1 MRRFDFIRLVSVTI
15 IIPLLVCHF
24 AEGGSTI
31 LSFENLPPLNEDFCF
46 FGGGASN
53 TKTYNYFLSALMT
66 NVSFD
71 PAKGWSLWVRENCN
85 PNTNPLDCQ
94 GSAYNLEGVRYFAA
108 NSIKPDTESMCTFCP
123 YHLDP
128 IVAFEDTLSTQAG
141 WSEPHPMYGPCLDGL
156 APKRMVCLQHHALRP
171 PKFVGKYHYPK
182 QKALSKEVL
191 GEYETMIG
199 AFPIHQFLA
208 DTATASPYKYDSQN
222 IQQISSPSDYG
233 LGKKAVEFWLN
244 NLEFQFPN
252 GTADTVTTALIRRD
266 FTQVNKVEQWMK
278 YSQYFCEP
286 GCHKYDRKSVFKVRL
301 QDIRDDAELSYL
313 SFYLKNNEDNKLFA
327 CRPCP
332 TYFASY
338 HWDNNVGGAIHPRLN
353 ILAEQ
358 CYPWFGAIPSM
369 IPLETYY
376 MMNTTSRLTSEIDG
390 KIDEPETDYEV
401 HPIVCPINTFN
412 RVCAHTKE
420 SIYNN
425 AMATNN
431 AQMLKQYECTPC
443 PAGGYHTG
451 GKTGQWYCLPPAGRL
466 FDHREWLKKEPRAW
480 GDRDYMALYNYPEL
494 ECGPFEEDCK
504 QCEEYNQPK
513 GTTPEVFNEKLIF
526 ERLLSETI
534 CDIGFYC
541 PDPYSKIACPAE
553 RPWSPEGS
561 GFLTNCTCA
570 AGKYLNRTT
579 SLCVPCTSSC
589 QHLPG
594 FYLPASQCMLKN
606 GATADAPCLRC
617 NNLPSARAVAD
628 GAGMEL
634 RTGVGA
640 CPYHCIF
647 GSELDRSSGA
657 GTTGLQVSLAER
669 IFACSVPSARKK
681 SNQRLVYNPSLQ
693 PGVHVDRITFSPA
706 TQSSKEIWSL
716 ALAFSDSLEKINTP
730 GQGWMEQP
738 TSCLGGA
745 ACTVS
750 QICYAENQ
758 PASLLVDATIPWYSF
773 ASMVNCTRCPQLADL
788 PAGSYLM
795 SSGNILP
802 GSSICQSPPI
812 FCNSSFYFDP
822 ASWSCQ
828 SCAERQS
835 VVCPPN
841 TRLRAAGCMN
851 RFAAFNRTVPSADCQ
866 FCPLD
871 VPDFNVSRGRFYLNY
886 QNESSSAVGG
896 CSMDAC
902 PSLRS
907 EFFWSQQCGA
917 DSAGQ
922 QSRCR
927 QSCHLYEFREAM
939 CSATADLQCRN
950 CTLRKAGFQMTDSC
964 TLTSDSL
971 WSVCQAGF
979 FCDESGEVARCPVNR
994 TSLPGARSVMDC
1006 FCMAGMQESSTG
1018 GTCEPFQCEGTV
1030 MSSTLP
1036 GISLVSLHY
1045 MTINPLTKS
1054 TICLPCNTNGQSSA
1068 LAHTRGSGVHVTSC
1082 VCPSGFY
1089 GVYANSSRLSI
1100 ECTPCPSTFTCFASR
1115 NLPLSCAEGDI
1126 KLMPRDQFPCA
1137 CAVAPFTNPSSSCV
1151 SAFSCIVDFQ
1161 PQLVPRALR
1170 GLPRVSGSSGH
1181 SVNRK
1186 PFRSPGAWNRLL
1198 PSSPNTVSSVQA
1210 FAISGLMDE
1219 TFLGNS
1225 AATQNAV
1232 QSFHYEY
1239 VFWIVEAINIP
1250 VMYTAI
1256 LDPTNDAD
1264 TVDVP
1269 YNNILPLQLGGVNP
1283 FVTLPKAIGIAT
1295 SKWRLVSEALPYT
1308 EGNRIP
1314 WLFVGLLFRKSNH
1327 GLFYLSVRVF
1337 NVTGSSITNVGVWEP
1352 TVYNMSLFP
1361 SDYNGLPEAIPVA
1374 MGYGTQVIG
1383 ETAGAPPGYFYI
1395 AFNSVA
1401 ESANRTEQCGGVI
1414 MKEIT
1419 ANPSN
1424 AAVIMDSFCTDTSE
1438 RITGMVVS
1446 LAADTKAHYILLAL
1460 SSGMVFKI
1468 SSLTNPRIPDT
1479 SLIPSISGGASELH
1493 NLGLAFSVGSL
1504 MYITGVSSE
1513 TLCENGQHCFRVA
1526 DSQQMSW
1533 VELQG
1538 LPWGS
1543 SSNPWPMSMGVSLTS
1558 RSEAIL
1564 VVSSGPSLFTISFNR
1579 CLSPDEYWDGAACMK
1594 HSCIKQTP
1602 CNAAM
1607 IRNEAGNC
1615 VCRNGFWAAVGGA
1628 TTSCQICREPK
1639 FCEGGV
1645 ERECPE
1651 RTQTRIDGASS
1662 VNDCVCPTNGQF
1674 FAQSLLSQTTRCT
1687 FCQAGDTWCPNR
1699 WLSLS
1704 CPGNKKTLLTQPAAV
1719 SFASPIHCQCAAGYT
1734 GPGCIVCPDGFYCPD
1749 TGKTLATNLAVYYT
1763 LAQTPLTDKV
1773 LTDIRNY
1780 FSSYFQVPA
1789 TRPVNYNPKAMD
1801 LILYTQAVPISN
1813 RTSFGIMVM
1822 IQVEGSAIQFSGWPS
1837 ALQDYLLQRKVNVTG
1852 REPSGLSNNN
1862 VYSMQVPVNKPLQC
1876 MVSKVPDPSAVFCIC
1891 APGYESRGEQCSACP
1906 VNTFKANSGTGS
1918 CVSCPLGRIA
1928 PVKATACILDP
1939 SSSSSSTAQN
1949 AGGPDVGLLIGGIGG
1964 GVVGLIVVIF
1974 AMQYFFKQSK

>member
-1 MRRFDFIRLVSVTI
+1 MFDFIRLVPVTI
-15 IIPLLVCHF
+15 IIPLLVVCHLVDSVSPIVSFEDF
-24 AEGGSTI
+24 AALPEENCVFGGSR
-31 LSFENLPPLNEDFCF
+31 E
-46 FGGGASN
+46 
-53 TKTYNYFLSALMT
+53 KTYNYFVSAFLT

-85 PNTNPLDCQ
+85 PNTNPSDCQ
-94 GSAYNLEGVRYFAA
+94 GSRYNLESVRYFAA
-108 NSIKPDTESMCTFCP
+108 NSIKPDTESMCTYCP

-128 IVAFEDTLSTQAG
+128 ITASEDTLSTQAG
-141 WSEPHPMYGPCLDGL
+141 WSEPHPMYGPCLNGL
-156 APKRMVCLQHHALRP
+156 APKRMVCLQHHAIKP

-182 QKALSKEVL
+182 QKALSAEVL
-191 GEYETMIG
+191 GAFADELG
-199 AFPIHQFLA
+199 AFPIHQFL
-208 DTATASPYKYDSQN
+208 DKSATASPYSYTKMNDQMIRINNPS
-222 IQQISSPSDYG
+222 SDYG
-233 LGKKAVEFWLN
+233 LGESAVNGWLN
-244 NLEFQFPN
+244 KLEFRFTN
-252 GTADTVTTALIRRD
+252 GTVDNVSTANLRRD
-266 FTQVNKVEQWMK
+266 FTRMNNVEQWMK
-278 YSQYFCEP
+278 YAQYYCQP
-286 GCHKYDRKSVFKVRL
+286 ACHKYDRASIFRVRN
-301 QDIRDDAELSYL
+301 QDVMNDAELSYL
-313 SFYLKNNEDNKLFA
+313 SFYLNHNEINRLFG

-338 HWDNNVGGAIHPRLN
+338 YWDSVGSIHPRLN
-353 ILAEQ
+353 ILADQ

-369 IPLETYY
+369 IPFMEFYI
-376 MMNTTSRLTSEIDG
+376 MNSTLRKRSRDEQDTG
-390 KIDEPETDYEV
+390 KIIEPESDVEV
-401 HPIVCPINTFN
+401 HPLVCPINTFN

-420 SIYNN
+420 SIYTN
-425 AMATNN
+425 AKSTNN
-431 AQMLKQYECTPC
+431 SDMLKQYQCSPC
-443 PAGGYHTG
+443 PPGGYHTG

-466 FDHREWLKKEPRAW
+466 FERRDWLKKEPRAW
-480 GDRDYMALYNYPEL
+480 GDRDYMALYNFPEL
-494 ECGPFEEDCK
+494 ECGPFEEYCK
-504 QCEEYNQPK
+504 QCEDYNVY
-513 GTTPEVFNEKLIF
+513 GDTPEVFNEKFIF

-534 CDIGFYC
+534 CDVGFYC

-561 GFLTNCTCA
+561 GFLSNCTCA
-570 AGKYLNRTT
+570 AGKYLDSTT
-579 SLCVPCTSSC
+579 SLCMPCTSSC

-617 NNLPSARAVAD
+617 DNLPTARAVAD
-628 GAGMEL
+628 GAGREL
-634 RTGVGA
+634 RAGVGA

-647 GSELDRSSGA
+647 GSELDQSTNPAA
-657 GTTGLQVSLAER
+657 GLSLAEKKFVCR
-669 IFACSVPSARKK
+669 MPSARK
-681 SNQRLVYNPSLQ
+681 NANNMLVYNPSLQ
-693 PGVHVDRITFSPA
+693 PMVHVDRITFSPA
-706 TQSSKEIWSL
+706 TSSRREIWSL

-758 PASLLVDATIPWYSF
+758 PASLIVDDMIAWYSF
-773 ASMVNCTRCPQLADL
+773 AAMVNCTRCPLLADL
-788 PAGSYLM
+788 PEGSYLM
-795 SSGNILP
+795 SSANMLP
-802 GSSICQSPPI
+802 GRSICQSPQI
-812 FCNSSFYFDP
+812 FCNSTFYFDR

-828 SCAERQS
+828 SCVERQR
-835 VVCPPN
+835 VICPPN

-851 RFAAFNRTVPSADCQ
+851 RFAAFNLTVPSADCQ
-866 FCPLD
+866 SCPLD
-871 VPDFNVSRGRFYLNY
+871 VPDFNVSRGRFFLNY

-902 PSLRS
+902 LPLPSG
-907 EFFWSQQCGA
+907 FFWRQQCGA
-917 DSAGQ
+917 DYGGQ

-927 QSCHLYEFREAM
+927 PSCHPYEFREAI

-950 CTLRKAGFQMTDSC
+950 CTLGKAGFQMTEVC
-964 TLTSDSL
+964 TLTSDSR

-1018 GTCEPFQCEGTV
+1018 GTCEPYQCEGTV

-1036 GISLVSLHY
+1036 GRSLVSLHY

-1068 LAHTRGSGVHVTSC
+1068 LANTRGSGVHVTSC

-1100 ECTPCPSTFTCFASR
+1100 QCTPCPTSPSCLAPR

-1126 KLMPRDQFPCA
+1126 KLMPQDRFPCA
-1137 CAVAPFTNPSSSCV
+1137 CAVAPFTNPNPNCG
-1151 SAFSCIVDFQ
+1151 SAFSCVDEFQ
-1161 PQLVPRALR
+1161 SQQQRSPLR

-1181 SVNRK
+1181 SVNRQ
-1186 PFRSPGAWNRLL
+1186 PFRSPGAWKRLL
-1198 PSSPNTVSSVQA
+1198 ISSPNTVSNVQA

-1225 AATQNAV
+1225 AASQNSV

-1239 VFWIVEAINIP
+1239 VFWIVEDALIP
-1250 VMYTAI
+1250 VIYAAL
-1256 LDPTNDAD
+1256 LDPD
-1264 TVDVP
+1264 TTDLASRL
-1269 YNNILPLQLGGVNP
+1269 ILKVQQGLVNV
-1283 FVTLPKAIGIAT
+1283 FETLPKAIGIAT

-1308 EGNRIP
+1308 MENRIP
-1314 WLFVGLLFRKSNH
+1314 WLFVGVLFRNSHH
-1327 GLFYLSVRVF
+1327 GLFYLTVRVF
-1337 NVTGSSITNVGVWEP
+1337 NGTNTNPSFVGAWEP
-1352 TVYNMSLFP
+1352 NDYNMSLFP
-1361 SDYNGLPEAIPVA
+1361 SNYNGFPEAIPVA

-1383 ETAGAPPGYFYI
+1383 QRTGVSPGYFYI

-1401 ESANRTEQCGGVI
+1401 EGTNRTEQCGGVI
-1414 MKEIT
+1414 MKEVT
-1419 ANPSN
+1419 TNPSN
-1424 AAVIMDSFCTDTSE
+1424 AAVIMDSFCADTSE

-1446 LAADTKAHYILLAL
+1446 LAPDTKAHYIILAL

-1468 SSLTNPRIPDT
+1468 LSLTNPRIPDT
-1479 SLIPSISGGASELH
+1479 SVIPAISGASELH

-1513 TLCENGQHCFRVA
+1513 TLCQNGQHCFRVA

-1564 VVSSGPSLFTISFNR
+1564 VVSSGPSLFTITFNR
-1579 CLSPDEYWDGAACMK
+1579 CLSPDEYWDGVACAR

-1615 VCRNGFWAAVGGA
+1615 VCRNGFWAAVSG
-1628 TTSCQICREPK
+1628 TTMSCQICSASSF

-1645 ERECPE
+1645 RRNCPDGTM
-1651 RTQTRIDGASS
+1651 TQMDGASS
-1662 VNDCVCPTNGQF
+1662 VNNCICPINGQF
-1674 FAQSLLSQTTRCT
+1674 FAQSLLSPSTRCT
-1687 FCQAGDTWCPNR
+1687 SCQAGDTWCPNR

-1704 CPGNKKTLLTQPAAV
+1704 CPGNKRTLLTPPSAGIPV
-1719 SFASPIHCQCAAGYT
+1719 SPIHCQCAGGFT
-1734 GPGCIVCPDGFYCPD
+1734 GPGCVFCPDGFYCPD
-1749 TGKTLATNLAVYYT
+1749 TSRSLATNLAVYYT
-1763 LAQTPLTDKV
+1763 FAQTPLTDLV
-1773 LTDIRNY
+1773 LGFIRAYFQTY
-1780 FSSYFQVPA
+1780 FSVPA
-1789 TRPVNYNPKAMD
+1789 TRPVNYNPNALD
-1801 LILYTQAVPISN
+1801 LILYIQAVPLSN

-1822 IQVEGSAIQFSGWPS
+1822 IQVEGSASQFTAWPS
-1837 ALQDYLLQRKVNVTG
+1837 ALQDYLLQRRVNVTG
-1852 REPSGLSNNN
+1852 RDPLTSIP
-1862 VYSMQVPVNKPLQC
+1862 YSMQVPVNRPLQC
-1876 MVSKVPDPSAVFCIC
+1876 MVSKVPDPSAVSCIC
-1891 APGYESRGEQCSACP
+1891 APGFESRGEQCSACP

-1939 SSSSSSTAQN
+1939 TSSSSSTAQN
-1949 AGGPDVGLLIGGIGG
+1949 AGGPDIGLLVGGIGG
-1964 GVVGLIVVIF
+1964 GVVGLILLIF
-1974 AMQYFFKQSK
+1974 VMQYFFKQSNK